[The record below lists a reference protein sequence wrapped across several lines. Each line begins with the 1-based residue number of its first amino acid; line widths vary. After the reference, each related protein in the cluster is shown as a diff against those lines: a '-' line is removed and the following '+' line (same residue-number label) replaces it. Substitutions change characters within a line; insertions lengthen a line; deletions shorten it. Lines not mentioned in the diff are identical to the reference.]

1 MNRKIILFILLLC
14 FITSSSLFAVE
25 RTLSTVN
32 IIAEVSIE
40 NKMENKMD
48 EPSID
53 ELDMFFETTFV
64 VCDLKVSTILASNIF
79 LRPHEVIHKFFK
91 PPIV

>member
-1 MNRKIILFILLLC
+1 MNRKTVLFILLLC

-25 RTLSTVN
+25 RTLSIVN
-32 IIAEVSIE
+32 VKAESSI
-40 NKMENKMD
+40 ENKMD

-53 ELDMFFETTFV
+53 ELDMFFETIFV
-64 VCDLKVSTILASNIF
+64 VCDLNIGTILASNIF
-79 LRPHEVIHKFFK
+79 LRPHEVIQKILK